1 MPRETFRS
9 ENSIMLFMLV
19 SRPKPGMKRE
29 QLIERLTRQI
39 HSETW
44 DLIRRGELSHVLYKV
59 GDEPGF
65 FALLN
70 ASTIEDAKAL
80 LASSAHRLEAFDV
93 EIYPVKQFPH
103 FD

>member
-1 MPRETFRS
+1 
-9 ENSIMLFMLV
+9 MLFMLV
-19 SRPKPGMKRE
+19 SRPKQGMTRE
-29 QLIERLTRQI
+29 QLIERLTRQV
-39 HSETW
+39 HPETW
-44 DLIRRGELSHVLYKV
+44 DLIRHGELTNILYKV

-70 ASTIEDAKAL
+70 ASTIENARAL
-80 LASSAHRLEAFDV
+80 LASSAARLEAFDI